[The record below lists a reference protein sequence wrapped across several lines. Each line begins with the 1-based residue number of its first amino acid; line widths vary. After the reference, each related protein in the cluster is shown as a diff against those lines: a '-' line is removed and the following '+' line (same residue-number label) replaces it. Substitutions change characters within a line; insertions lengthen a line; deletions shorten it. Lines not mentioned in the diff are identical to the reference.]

1 MTPELQ
7 DLYDEL
13 SRGRIYEC
21 SLNDPHW
28 RLDGLQDGDNIY
40 IDPRPAIIETL
51 MHELLH
57 RRFPRWSER
66 RVTKEARS
74 LLSRMG
80 DADLASWWRAY
91 GRTKRKGRPVVVD
104 GD

>member
-1 MTPELQ
+1 MTPALT

-13 SRGRIYEC
+13 KRGRIYEC
-21 SLNDPHW
+21 NLRDPNW
-28 RLDGLQDGDNIY
+28 VLDGLQDGDTIY

-51 MHELLH
+51 CHELLH

-66 RVTKEARS
+66 RVTREARA

-80 DADLASWWRAY
+80 ESELASWWRAY
-91 GRTKRKGRPVVVD
+91 LKVRKKCRPVPVED
-104 GD
+104 E

>member
-1 MTPELQ
+1 MTPELT
-7 DLYDEL
+7 DLYDEMK
-13 SRGRIYEC
+13 RGRIYEC
-21 SLNDPHW
+21 NLRDPHFV
-28 RLDGLQDGDNIY
+28 LDGLQDGDNIY

-51 MHELLH
+51 CHELLH

-80 DADLASWWRAY
+80 ESELASWWRGY
-91 GRTKRKGRPVVVD
+91 QRVKRKGRPVEVAD
-104 GD
+104 E